1 MRAISSSTDVHGV
14 RYTQKRERMEKL
26 KRVNEVEPK
35 QAVTKSG
42 EYESRGMTKEDKER
56 TTTMTPQEAFRK
68 EMAQIQNSPTYR
80 KLQDKQNKKIE
91 EKEEQEPER

>member
-14 RYTQKRERMEKL
+14 RYTQKRERMERL
-26 KRVNEVEPK
+26 KRVNEVEAK
-35 QAVTKSG
+35 QTITKVG
-42 EYESRGMTKEDKER
+42 EYENRGRTKEDKER

-68 EMAQIQNSPTYR
+68 EMAQIQNSPAYR

-91 EKEEQEPER
+91 EKEQESER